1 MTMAALSDLKLF
13 SAFVRGWQRARL
25 APSFGNGSRR
35 VAASPLPSSTGSPS
49 ENIGAPL
56 RSPTF
61 PYAGAGERN
70 RLKRGYK
77 GYMKFLIL
85 PTMQHVALKD
95 IVFLANYFAGLRGRW
110 GFWTTRKIRML
121 LKSIFEEAGND
132 ELINKNPMRRLPL
145 PSTADP
151 DKPGLANGKRKHEAL
166 AEGTPAESTRLRS
179 EGKSAVQRLKH
190 MRWSLLRRGSRVRGR
205 AREKLN
211 ALLAS
216 RLATAR
222 AWDLK
227 ESFRYFWH
235 YKSFLFSGRAPF
247 STTGV
252 FGLCAAVGTDQECGP
267 HAARPRGTIAELVPR
282 QSRGS
287 CWGGRRPQQKN
298 SSGDQTI
305 LRFSDL

>member
-85 PTMQHVALKD
+85 PTMQHIALKD

-132 ELINKNPMRRLPL
+132 DLINKNPMRRLPL

-151 DKPGLANGKRKHEAL
+151 DKPGLREWQAQARGPCRRHAGPRARVYGAKERVRCHGSNTCAGRCCDGVAGCGGEPGKS
-166 AEGTPAESTRLRS
+166 STR
-179 EGKSAVQRLKH
+179 
-190 MRWSLLRRGSRVRGR
+190 
-205 AREKLN
+205 
-211 ALLAS
+211 
-216 RLATAR
+216 
-222 AWDLK
+222 
-227 ESFRYFWH
+227 
-235 YKSFLFSGRAPF
+235 
-247 STTGV
+247 
-252 FGLCAAVGTDQECGP
+252 C
-267 HAARPRGTIAELVPR
+267 
-282 QSRGS
+282 
-287 CWGGRRPQQKN
+287 
-298 SSGDQTI
+298 
-305 LRFSDL
+305 